1 MTRLLADA
9 MLGALARWLRVL
21 GVDTSY
27 DPALDD
33 PALVERTL
41 AEERILLTRDR
52 RLVERRA
59 LAGRHLLIDSEVVD
73 EQLRQVIEV
82 LGLTL
87 AASDLFTRCLRC
99 NTPLEPTDPEA
110 ARRHVP
116 PFVARTQERF
126 RRCPEC
132 DRNYWRGT
140 HCRRMRRRLARM
152 GVALGGEGGEGD

>member
-21 GVDTSY
+21 GVDTEY

-33 PALVERTL
+33 PELVERAL
-41 AEERILLTRDR
+41 AEERTLLTRDR

-59 LAGRHLLIDSEVVD
+59 LAGRHLLVDSEVVD
-73 EQLRQVIEV
+73 EQLRQVVEA
-82 LGLTL
+82 LGLAP

-99 NTPLEPTDPEA
+99 NAPLEAADPEA

-126 RRCPEC
+126 RRCHEC
-132 DRNYWRGT
+132 GRHYWRGT
-140 HCRRMRRRLARM
+140 HARRMRRRLARM
-152 GVALGGEGGEGD
+152 GVAFGGDGADED